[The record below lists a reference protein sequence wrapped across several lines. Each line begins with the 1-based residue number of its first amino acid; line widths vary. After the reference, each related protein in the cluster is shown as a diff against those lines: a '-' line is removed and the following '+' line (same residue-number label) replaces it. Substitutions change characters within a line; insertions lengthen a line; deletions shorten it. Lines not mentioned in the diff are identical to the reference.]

1 MFVSIEIPRQFLKTC
16 IAFGKKAEADIDKI
30 GRIELLDSIEGWKRA
45 RLYTYY
51 SQGLNIFENRVKFVL
66 DTIDRKMERLDVT
79 DQILRGM
86 LELYCR
92 FLFIVRSE
100 EIDKFRRIIWQ
111 DLVTYCNLYVAPQ
124 IAKQFSS
131 LMQVNYK
138 ILENL
143 GEDVS
148 SLNIEAIKEEL
159 SISYSKMTETKKLRK
174 LRERM
179 GFPSIRKILVKY
191 YDETEEPII
200 ARKDLYRLYSRL
212 SEQIH
217 GNIYYEIPDAPAE
230 TAIFRIL
237 ASVILLQ
244 VKFHREIALITR
256 SDKEYGIL
264 LGQFREI
271 RADFSYLWDLTKKA
285 I

>member
-1 MFVSIEIPRQFLKTC
+1 LFISIETPRHFLESC
-16 IAFGKKAEADIDKI
+16 IEFGEKAKADLDKI
-30 GRIELLDSIEGWKRA
+30 GRIEIPSGIEGWKRA
-45 RLYTYY
+45 RLYVYY
-51 SQGLNIFENRVKFVL
+51 SNGLDIFENRVKFIL
-66 DTIDRKMERLDVT
+66 DAIDNRMERLDVI

-111 DLVTYCNLYVAPQ
+111 DLVTYCNLYVTPRKASRL
-124 IAKQFSS
+124 SS
-131 LMQVNYK
+131 LLKINYK

-143 GEDVS
+143 GEDIAI
-148 SLNIEAIKEEL
+148 LDIAAIKKEL
-159 SISYSKMTETKKLRK
+159 SISFSNMKETKNLRK
-174 LRERM
+174 IREKM
-179 GFPSIRKILVKY
+179 GFPGIRKILVNY
-191 YDETEEPII
+191 YDESEEPVV

-237 ASVILLQ
+237 ASVTLLQ
-244 VKFHREIALITR
+244 MKFHHEIASITR
-256 SDKEYGIL
+256 NDRDYANL
-264 LGQFREI
+264 LRQFQEMKP
-271 RADFSYLWDLTKKA
+271 DFSHLWDLTK
-285 I
+285 